1 MDYDDLTCD
10 EELDKRTP
18 FPILRTP
25 QRLVHTTSM
34 LDRYGMSELSVVEE
48 RIISEE
54 EKEFVSDKKKKVHAR
69 MPTLSTAEK
78 ILCSANT
85 AATTR

>member
-1 MDYDDLTCD
+1 MPATNL
-10 EELDKRTP
+10 
-18 FPILRTP
+18 
-25 QRLVHTTSM
+25 S
-34 LDRYGMSELSVVEE
+34 RYGLSNDLSVVEE

-54 EKEFVSDKKKKVHAR
+54 EKEFISDKKKKVHMR

-85 AATTR
+85 ATTIREQ